1 MIEPSMKI
9 TNSTQKDI
17 DQIFKLY
24 KIASDYQCSKKS
36 VVVWPDFDRTMVTK
50 EIQEN
55 RQFKILIDDEVAC
68 VWAITFSD
76 EQIWEERNV
85 DAAIYI
91 HRIATNP
98 NFRGYNFVGK
108 IVAWAREFAKT
119 NQKRYIRLDTIGDN
133 TRLIK
138 HYTDTGFKFLGMFKL
153 NNVHALPPHYKEGP
167 ACLFE
172 IDLEKK

>member
-1 MIEPSMKI
+1 MSIE
-9 TNSTQKDI
+9 NSVIEDI
-17 DQIFKLY
+17 DQIFRLY
-24 KIASDYQCSKKS
+24 DIASAYQRSKKT
-36 VVVWPDFDRTMVTK
+36 VVVWPDFDRTMVTN

-55 RQFKILIDDEVAC
+55 RQFKLFMDDRVAC

-98 NFRGYNFVGK
+98 NYRGYNFVGT

-119 NQKRYIRLDTIGDN
+119 HQKRYIRLDTIGDN

-138 HYTDTGFKFLGMFKL
+138 HYTDAGFEFLGMFKL
-153 NNVHALPPHYKEGP
+153 NNVDALPPHYKEGP

>member
-1 MIEPSMKI
+1 MNIE
-9 TNSTQKDI
+9 NSVTEDI

-24 KIASDYQCSKKS
+24 KIASDYQRSKKS

-91 HRIATNP
+91 HRIATHP
-98 NFRGYNFVGK
+98 AFRGHNFVGT

-119 NQKRYIRLDTIGDN
+119 HQKRYLRLDTIGNN

-138 HYTDTGFKFLGMFKL
+138 HYTDAGFNFLGMFKL
-153 NNVHALPPHYKEGP
+153 KNVDTLPLHYKEGP